1 MLPSGALRV
10 ELIDREDALGQVV
23 EPWRRLAA
31 SRGSAFVT
39 PEWYLAALRTLQRG
53 GEPAVAVVREAGEV
67 RGLLPLI
74 RARGSSAASF
84 PGTRFGDL
92 FHPVTAAGDD
102 ELIATAAAPALAQ
115 LLGTRPVLELGR
127 VDAGARW
134 WRELARAWPAPMSPV
149 PDPAEALPYIE
160 LGGSSWEGYLAGR
173 SRRFRNQVGRK
184 MRALKRDHDVRLRR
198 TESANDLLGDLGIL
212 FALHDAR
219 WSGRNEASSIADPR
233 ARDLHREFV
242 VDAHARGWLRL
253 YVLEVDGA
261 PVAAWYGWRLGDR
274 FSYYQAG
281 FDPAWGRYSVGFL
294 LLAETVREAIDEGAA
309 EYDLLLGDEPFKARL
324 ATGSR
329 LGRSVVLAPSLSW
342 PRMRAAARAWIR
354 SRTTRRRDG

>member
-1 MLPSGALRV
+1 MLPSGALKV

-39 PEWYLAALRTLQRG
+39 PEWYLAALRTLHRG
-53 GEPAVAVVREAGEV
+53 SEPAVAVVRDGAEV

-74 RARGSSAASF
+74 RSPGSSAASF

-92 FHPVTAAGDD
+92 FHPVAAEGD
-102 ELIATAAAPALAQ
+102 EQLVATAAAPALAR
-115 LLGTRPVLELGR
+115 LLGARSVLELGR
-127 VDAGARW
+127 VDAGAPW
-134 WRELARAWPAPMSPV
+134 WRELARAWPAPMSAV
-149 PDPAEALPYIE
+149 PHPAEALPYIE
-160 LGGSSWEGYLAGR
+160 LDGSSWEDYLAGR
-173 SRRFRNQVGRK
+173 SRRFRNQVRRK
-184 MRALKRDHDVRLRR
+184 MRALRRDHDVSLRR
-198 TESANDLLGDLGIL
+198 PESATEVLGDFGIL

-219 WSGRNEASSIADPR
+219 WSGRNEASSIAEPR
-233 ARDLHREFV
+233 ARDFHREFV

-253 YVLEVDGA
+253 YVLEVDGV

-294 LLAETVREAIDEGAA
+294 LLAETVRQAIDEGAA
-309 EYDLLLGDEPFKARL
+309 EYDLLLGDEPFKARF
-324 ATGSR
+324 ATGAR

-342 PRMRAAARAWIR
+342 PRMRAAAKAWVR
-354 SRTTRRRDG
+354 SRTTRRPGG